1 VYSIR
6 VVQVPTLSPVFNGA
20 GQVLRYDTVYVARQD
35 TVFSTITSRDS
46 ITTTTRVITPV
57 VSRRDVTTNR
67 TLRPNYHFV
76 TLPVTFR
83 YRLTPVVANGRWWAD
98 VSAGAQLQ
106 FFLGGT
112 QAVTEDGENYR
123 TESIGVGD
131 GPFRPVNLAL
141 SGSLAL
147 NYALSNRLS
156 VSVAPSMRWQALS
169 VYKAETGL
177 RQQPTATGL
186 LLGIRWKL

>member
-1 VYSIR
+1 
-6 VVQVPTLSPVFNGA
+6 
-20 GQVLRYDTVYVARQD
+20 
-35 TVFSTITSRDS
+35 
-46 ITTTTRVITPV
+46 
-57 VSRRDVTTNR
+57 
-67 TLRPNYHFV
+67 
-76 TLPVTFR
+76 
-83 YRLTPVVANGRWWAD
+83 
-98 VSAGAQLQ
+98 
-106 FFLGGT
+106 
-112 QAVTEDGENYR
+112 
-123 TESIGVGD
+123 
-131 GPFRPVNLAL
+131 VNLAL